1 MNVLVPP
8 RCRYRT
14 DLQLSHDL
22 AVEENPL
29 NRGPS
34 GGRRKRGLIQTG
46 RLWKPGRTLW
56 VSFLN
61 SPDRKLKMAI
71 FDAAMQWIDLSEANL
86 TLELSEDDDRQAQIR
101 VLTGGSAVNN
111 ESDIGTDALAYED
124 DTMSLVVVPGDDRF
138 ESTVLHEF
146 GHALGFEHEH
156 QHPDAD
162 IPWNVSLL
170 KQAYASVPGWSEH
183 DVQEQFLN
191 KRPDTGVIKTPYDPQ
206 SIMHYSV
213 QQWQTEGD
221 FEISENTELSANDIE
236 LMRLA
241 YPHD

>member
-1 MNVLVPP
+1 MNVLAPP

-29 NRGPS
+29 NRGQS

-56 VSFLN
+56 VSFLD

-71 FDAAMQWIDLSEANL
+71 FDVAMQWLDLSEANL
-86 TLELSEDDDRQAQIR
+86 TLELSEDDDKQAQIR
-101 VLTGGSAVNN
+101 VLTGVSAMHD

-124 DTMSLVVVPGDDRF
+124 DTMSLTVVPGDDRF

-162 IPWNVSLL
+162 IPWNESLL
-170 KQAYASVPGWSEH
+170 IQAYASLPGWSEH
-183 DVQEQFLN
+183 DVQEQYLN
-191 KRPDTGVIKTPYDPQ
+191 KRPDSGVIKTAYDPQ
-206 SIMHYSV
+206 SIMHYPV
-213 QQWQTEGD
+213 AQWQTEGD
-221 FEISENTELSANDIE
+221 FEISQNTELSARDIE